1 MPHTEKHMQTSLSR
15 TGKDYAELHQWIND
29 SVMQCERH
37 DFTKI
42 CDHAPEITAKYGEE
56 GLREYI
62 EHLRMDMAGKFT
74 HIWGQDESV
83 RDEALDYFGIRK
95 KEKTA

>member
-1 MPHTEKHMQTSLSR
+1 MPHTETHMQTSFSR

-29 SVMQCERH
+29 PVMQYERH
-37 DFTKI
+37 DFTKMW
-42 CDHAPEITAKYGEE
+42 DFGHEVKAKYGEE

-74 HIWGQDESV
+74 NIWGESEAI
-83 RDEALDYFGIRK
+83 RDGALDYFGISK
-95 KEKTA
+95 KEKAA